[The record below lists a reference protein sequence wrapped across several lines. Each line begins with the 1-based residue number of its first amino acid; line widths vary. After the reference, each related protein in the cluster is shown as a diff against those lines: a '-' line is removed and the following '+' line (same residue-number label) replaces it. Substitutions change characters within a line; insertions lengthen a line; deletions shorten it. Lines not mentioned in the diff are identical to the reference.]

1 MEHWETRESGR
12 EFSPKVRPGK
22 WSHVERLQLDQPR
35 PPRTRPLL
43 TLCSLLSEFT
53 AAQGVV
59 CHSPSLSSLQCEHL
73 VGLLLDTA
81 VVSMPSSGGSQR
93 NIISFS
99 HGQYFYSLFSETIN
113 TELLKNLDVAV
124 LELMKSSVDNPK
136 MVMDF
141 SF

>member
-1 MEHWETRESGR
+1 MPT
-12 EFSPKVRPGK
+12 VRPAQA
-22 WSHVERLQLDQPR
+22 SQDQAPADSVLCCR
-35 PPRTRPLL
+35 SSQPPR
-43 TLCSLLSEFT
+43 
-53 AAQGVV
+53 GVV

-141 SF
+141 SFYNTVYFL